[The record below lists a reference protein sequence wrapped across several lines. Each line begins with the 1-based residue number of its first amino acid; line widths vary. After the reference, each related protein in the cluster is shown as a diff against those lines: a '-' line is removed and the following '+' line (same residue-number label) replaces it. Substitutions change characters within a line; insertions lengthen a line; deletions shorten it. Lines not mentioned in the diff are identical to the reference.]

1 MVKSVVSYYFCYE
14 NQKKMATKKAI
25 AVDTSTE
32 EKIKNAARTVFH
44 KKGFAATRTR
54 DIAEE
59 AGINLALL
67 NYYFRS
73 KQKLFDLIML
83 ESMQGFFSSVN
94 VVFNNDKTTLENK
107 IETVVHNYI
116 DLLIENPDI
125 PMFILSELRA
135 HPNELIAKMGMKE
148 IIMQSFFI
156 RQFHQAIKDGKIT
169 AVNPLHFIINL
180 MGMTV
185 FPFVGSPIL
194 KGIGNLTQKGFNDL
208 MTERKALI
216 PKWIKATLKAK

>member
-1 MVKSVVSYYFCYE
+1 
-14 NQKKMATKKAI
+14 MATKKAL

-73 KQKLFDLIML
+73 KEKLFDIIML
-83 ESMQGFFSSVN
+83 ESMQGFFKMVKD
-94 VVFNNDKTTLENK
+94 VFNNDKTTLDNK
-107 IETVVHNYI
+107 IELVVTNYI

-125 PMFILSELRA
+125 PMFILSEIRQ
-135 HPNELIAKMGMKE
+135 HPGELIAKMGLKE
-148 IIMQSFFI
+148 IVMQSYFMK
-156 RQFHQAIKDGKIT
+156 QFQQATKDGKI
-169 AVNPLHFIINL
+169 VPIHPLHFIMNI

-185 FPFVGSPIL
+185 FPFVGSPLI
-194 KGIGNLTQKGFNDL
+194 KGIGNLSEKAFNEM
-208 MTERKALI
+208 MTERKTLI

>member
-1 MVKSVVSYYFCYE
+1 
-14 NQKKMATKKAI
+14 MATKKA
-25 AVDTSTE
+25 APADTSTE

-44 KKGFAATRTR
+44 KKGYAATRTR

-73 KQKLFDLIML
+73 KEKLFDIIML
-83 ESMQGFFSSVN
+83 ESMQGFFKSVKD
-94 VVFNNDKTTLENK
+94 VFNNDKTTLDNK
-107 IETVVHNYI
+107 IELVVSNYI

-125 PMFILSELRA
+125 PLFILSEIRQ
-135 HPNELIAKMGMKE
+135 HPGELIAKMGMKE
-148 IIMQSFFI
+148 IVMNSLFMK
-156 RQFHQAIKDGKIT
+156 QFQMAIKEGKIT
-169 AVNPLHFIINL
+169 PVNPLHFIMNV

-185 FPFVGSPIL
+185 FPFVGSPLL
-194 KGIGNLTQKGFNDL
+194 KGIGNLSDKAFND
-208 MTERKALI
+208 MMKERKALI

>member
-1 MVKSVVSYYFCYE
+1 
-14 NQKKMATKKAI
+14 MATKKA
-25 AVDTSTE
+25 APADTSTE

-44 KKGFAATRTR
+44 KKGYAATRTR

-73 KQKLFDLIML
+73 KEKLFDIIML
-83 ESMQGFFSSVN
+83 ESMQGFFKSVKD
-94 VVFNNDKTTLENK
+94 VFNNDKTTLDNK
-107 IETVVHNYI
+107 IELVVSNYI

-125 PMFILSELRA
+125 PLFILSEIRQ
-135 HPNELIAKMGMKE
+135 HPGELIAKMGMKE
-148 IIMQSFFI
+148 IIMQSYFI
-156 RQFHQAIKDGKIT
+156 KQFQQGIKDGKI
-169 AVNPLHFIINL
+169 APVNPLHFIMNV

-194 KGIGNLTQKGFNDL
+194 KGIGNLSEKNFNDL
-208 MTERKALI
+208 MKERKALI